1 MNKIKLNDY
10 KICHKCGGKMT
21 SGTVNESIKVD
32 KKEIILKGLNGYC
45 CGVCGEIIFS
55 AEELKK
61 SIRSLGLSFRPMNCS
76 LFFLSTTSRTKKEKK
91 ITQIKYDIRDGTI
104 PQMSRSWRD

>member
-1 MNKIKLNDY
+1 MTNNIKLDDY

-61 SIRSLGLSFRPMNCS
+61 IDKIVRA
-76 LFFLSTTSRTKKEKK
+76 FFSTDELQSVLLIHDFTDEKEKSK
-91 ITQIKYDIRDGTI
+91 
-104 PQMSRSWRD
+104 

>member
-1 MNKIKLNDY
+1 MMNKINLNDY

-45 CGVCGEIIFS
+45 CEVCGEIIFS
-55 AEELKK
+55 SEELKK
-61 SIRSLGLSFRPMNCS
+61 IDKIVRA
-76 LFFLSTTSRTKKEKK
+76 FFSTDELQSVLLINDFTDEKRRK
-91 ITQIKYDIRDGTI
+91 SK
-104 PQMSRSWRD
+104 